1 MLEGK
6 CVCDDLH
13 GDVKRFDLKLLM
25 SKEIVSPTSD
35 TGRIQANLLTR
46 RSQNTAAQSG

>member
-1 MLEGK
+1 M
-6 CVCDDLH
+6 CDDLH

-25 SKEIVSPTSD
+25 SKEIISPTSD
-35 TGRIQANLLTR
+35 PGRIQANPLP

>member
-6 CVCDDLH
+6 CVCDDLQ

-35 TGRIQANLLTR
+35 PGRIQANLLTR
-46 RSQNTAAQSG
+46 SQNTAAQSG